1 MRLCNARQQFNV
13 AEEISRKSM
22 SPLARSLRVSAS
34 QLQESGV
41 SQLLGVGD

>member
-13 AEEISRKSM
+13 AGEISRKSM
-22 SPLARSLRVSAS
+22 SPLARSLSAS